1 MAAADAGD
9 GRPVRPSPR
18 PPRGLTRLRE
28 YLEAALVAVIF
39 ALFVKAFLFEAY
51 LIPSGSMEQ
60 NLLVGDHV
68 VVDKLAWAPR
78 SLPGGPLR
86 PRREILRGDVVVFRD
101 PEDPGRDFVKRAVA
115 LGGETVE
122 IRAKR
127 LFVGGVERDEP
138 YVVHRDP
145 ALLTG
150 GVVPASLRGRDE
162 MSPRILPAGTFF
174 ALGDNRDESRDSRV
188 WGPVARHLVKGRAL
202 FVYWSVRPPPEP
214 FSGRGAPVRRL
225 LDGAIHFF
233 ERTRWER
240 TLQVVR

>member
-1 MAAADAGD
+1 MAPADGEGGAPAPAA
-9 GRPVRPSPR
+9 PRPS
-18 PPRGLTRLRE
+18 RGFALLRE
-28 YLEAALVAVIF
+28 YLEAVLVAIVF

-51 LIPSGSMEQ
+51 QIPSGSMEQ

-68 VVDKLAWAPR
+68 VVDKLVWAPR
-78 SLPGGPLR
+78 SLPWGPLL
-86 PRREILRGDVVVFRD
+86 PRREIVRGDVVVFRG
-101 PEDPGRDFVKRAVA
+101 PEDPGRDFIKRAVA

-127 LFVGGVERDEP
+127 LFAGGVERDEP
-138 YVVHRDP
+138 YAVHRDP

-162 MSPRILPAGTFF
+162 MPPLALPAGTFF
-174 ALGDNRDESRDSRV
+174 ALGDNRDESRDSRT
-188 WGPVARHLVKGRAL
+188 WGPVAGHLVKGRAL

-214 FSGRGAPVRRL
+214 FTGRGAAVRRV

-233 ERTRWER
+233 ARTRWAR
-240 TLQVVR
+240 TLHVVR

>member
-1 MAAADAGD
+1 MAPADGGAQAH
-9 GRPVRPSPR
+9 PATRPS
-18 PPRGLTRLRE
+18 RGFALLRE
-28 YLEAALVAVIF
+28 YLEAVLVAVVF

-51 LIPSGSMEQ
+51 SIPSGSMEQ
-60 NLLVGDHV
+60 NLLVGDHI
-68 VVDKLAWAPR
+68 VVDKLVWAPR
-78 SLPGGPLR
+78 NLPWGPLL
-86 PRREILRGDVVVFRD
+86 PRREIVRGDVVVFRG
-101 PEDPGRDFVKRAVA
+101 PEDPGRDFIKRAVA

-122 IRAKR
+122 IRGKR

-162 MSPRILPAGTFF
+162 MPARTIPAGAFF
-174 ALGDNRDESRDSRV
+174 ALGDNRDESRDSRT

-214 FSGRGAPVRRL
+214 FAGRGAAVRRI

-233 ERTRWER
+233 SRTRWER

>member
-1 MAAADAGD
+1 MAPPEGQASPAPPAP
-9 GRPVRPSPR
+9 GRSRP
-18 PPRGLTRLRE
+18 LVLYRE
-28 YLEAALVAVIF
+28 YVEAVLVAIVF

-51 LIPSGSMEQ
+51 QIPSGSMED

-68 VVDKLAWAPR
+68 VVDKLTLAPR
-78 SLPGGPLR
+78 RLPWGPLL
-86 PRREILRGDVVVFRD
+86 PRREIRRGDVVVFKD
-101 PEDPGRDFVKRAVA
+101 PEDSGRDFIKRAVA

-122 IRAKR
+122 LRAKR
-127 LFVGGVERDEP
+127 LRVNGVGADEP
-138 YVVHRDP
+138 YVVHRDT

-162 MSPRILPAGTFF
+162 MPARTLPAGTFF

-188 WGPVARHLVKGRAL
+188 WGPVTRDLARGRAL

-214 FSGRGAPVRRL
+214 FAGRSAGVRRV

-233 ERTRWER
+233 SRTRWER
-240 TLQVVR
+240 TLHVVR

>member
-1 MAAADAGD
+1 MAPEDGGAATFL
-9 GRPVRPSPR
+9 SPR
-18 PPRGLTRLRE
+18 HARGLFLLRE
-28 YLEAALVAVIF
+28 YLEAVLVAVLF
-39 ALFVKAFLFEAY
+39 AFFVKAFLFEAY
-51 LIPSGSMEQ
+51 QIPSGSMEGG
-60 NLLVGDHV
+60 LLVGDHV

-78 SLPGGPLR
+78 GLPWGPLL
-86 PRREILRGDVVVFRD
+86 PLREIARGDVVVFRG
-101 PEDPGRDFVKRAVA
+101 PEDPGRDFIKRAVA

-127 LFVGGVERDEP
+127 LFVDGLGRDEP

-150 GVVPASLRGRDE
+150 HAVPASLRGRDE
-162 MSPRILPAGTFF
+162 MPPRTLPAGTFF

-188 WGPVARHLVKGRAL
+188 WGPVERRLVKGRAL

-214 FSGRGAPVRRL
+214 FAGRGAAVRRV

-233 ERTRWER
+233 SRTRWDR